1 MSTQATALDHLEPV
15 KAADDPLPFRVELSL
30 APLIAFWEQAAS
42 GPDPVRAA
50 FARIVGEQLAQAPEL
65 REPIRELAVIDRH
78 RSLVDILMS
87 VVFPRASWNA
97 DFRAALIP
105 LNLRSFYA
113 TPLFER
119 LFLGDDGML
128 HGRLNVEESAV
139 YGLRLVNAYTYLLR
153 RFYEID
159 IDVEHPIIVTVLDPV
174 TGLDRHFKLGFDVA
188 FIQAEPVGALPVL
201 TEAQRQQILANP
213 SDVVRLLELIP
224 PDRFLFRG
232 FTVLRAAD
240 VTEQEIMSAL
250 KRDLIERESI
260 VANEPFRR
268 LQQRLQALFK
278 RPELEL
284 GLAAID
290 GEQVFLLNSSHQIEH
305 GCIFADSTH
314 HRVSDFAG
322 SIFER
327 ATLQRRP
334 IFIDDLAE
342 CASRGPRE
350 ESLLQKQIRSI
361 VVAPLVYRD
370 ATIGTMYLASPRAGA
385 FNPAHSLMLEEVL
398 PLFSMAVKRGM
409 DELNARIEAFIK
421 EQCTA
426 IHPSVEWRFR
436 QAVLRS
442 IENSGPDTAPEL
454 EPIVFDG
461 VYPLYGVTDIR
472 GSSTQRNVAIQ
483 ADLTT
488 HLRLA
493 QDVLRAGYHARDL
506 PILDAL
512 AHKVGTYIDDIS
524 LGVKSGDELSIL
536 AFLRKHVEPVF
547 PQLGALGGEVA
558 VRLEAYR
565 AAVDPRL
572 GTVYRRR
579 KAFDESVTLLNDA
592 ISSFLESEEDRA
604 QAMIPHYFEK
614 QRTDGVD
621 FNIYAGA
628 SLIESG
634 QFDGLYLRNLRLWQL
649 MVLCGIARRTG
660 ALRSRLA
667 VPLETTHLVLAHHA
681 PLAIRFRLDEK
692 RFDVDGAYNVRYEVT
707 KKRIDKATIK
717 GTAAD
722 RLTQPGKI
730 AIVYAQSSEAA
741 EYREYIEYLQA
752 RGDIAAGIEEL
763 QLDELQG
770 VEGLR
775 ALRVTVNLHAASE
788 TEDVLAE
795 PARLPLGNGRG

>member
-1 MSTQATALDHLEPV
+1 MSTQTTAIDRLDPV
-15 KAADDPLPFRVELSL
+15 RAPDDPLPFRAELSL
-30 APLIAFWEQAAS
+30 APLIAFWEQAAE
-42 GPDPVRAA
+42 GRDPVRAA
-50 FARIVGEQLAQAPEL
+50 MARIVSEQLARAPEL
-65 REPIRELAVIDRH
+65 REPIRDLAVMERH
-78 RSLVDILMS
+78 RPLVDSLMS
-87 VVFPRASWNA
+87 VVFPRASWSV
-97 DFRAALIP
+97 DFQAALIP

-119 LFLGDDGML
+119 LFLGDGGAL
-128 HGRLNVEESAV
+128 RGRLNVDESAV
-139 YGLRLVNAYTYLLR
+139 YALRLVSAYTHLLR
-153 RFYEID
+153 RFYD
-159 IDVEHPIIVTVLDPV
+159 VDLDVEHPIIVTVPDPA

-188 FIQAEPVGALPVL
+188 FIQVEPVGPLPVL
-201 TEAQRQQILANP
+201 TEAQRQQLIGNP
-213 SDVVRLLELIP
+213 SDVARLLALIP
-224 PDRFLFRG
+224 PERFVFRG

-260 VANEPFRR
+260 VANEPFLR

-327 ATLQRRP
+327 AVLQRRP

-342 CASRGPRE
+342 CPGRGPRE
-350 ESLLQKQIRSI
+350 ETLLQKRIRSI
-361 VVAPLVYRD
+361 VVAPLVYQD
-370 ATIGTMYLASPRAGA
+370 ATIGTMYLAARRPGA
-385 FNPAHSLMLEEVL
+385 FNPGHSLMLEEVL
-398 PLFSMAVKRGM
+398 PLFSMAVKRSM
-409 DELNARIEAFIK
+409 DELNARIQAFIK

-436 QAVLRS
+436 KAVLRS
-442 IENSGPDTAPEL
+442 IEQSGPDAAPAL
-454 EPIVFDG
+454 EPIVFEN

-472 GSSTQRNVAIQ
+472 GSSTQRNAAIQ

-488 HLRLA
+488 HLHLA
-493 QDVLRAGYHARDL
+493 QDVVRAAFHARDL
-506 PILDAL
+506 PILDAI
-512 AHKVGTYIDDIS
+512 AHRIGTHIDDIA
-524 LGVKSGDELSIL
+524 LGVKSGDELGIL
-536 AFLRKHVEPVF
+536 NFLRKHVEPVF

-558 VRLEAYR
+558 LRLEAYR
-565 AAVDPRL
+565 SAVDPRL

-592 ISSFLESEEDRA
+592 ISAYLEAEEDRA

-621 FNIYAGA
+621 FNIYVGA
-628 SLIESG
+628 ALIESG
-634 QFDGLYLRNLRLWQL
+634 QFDLLFLRNLRLWQL
-649 MVLCGIARRTG
+649 MVLCGIARRTA
-660 ALRSRLA
+660 ALRPRLA

-717 GTAAD
+717 GTAD
-722 RLTQPGKI
+722 RLTQPGQI
-730 AIVYAQSSEAA
+730 AIVYAQPGEAA

-752 RGDIAAGIEEL
+752 RGDLGSGLEEL

-775 ALRVTVNLHAASE
+775 ALRVTVNVQNPSGA
-788 TEDVLAE
+788 EDSLPGAT
-795 PARLPLGNGRG
+795 RLPLGNGRG